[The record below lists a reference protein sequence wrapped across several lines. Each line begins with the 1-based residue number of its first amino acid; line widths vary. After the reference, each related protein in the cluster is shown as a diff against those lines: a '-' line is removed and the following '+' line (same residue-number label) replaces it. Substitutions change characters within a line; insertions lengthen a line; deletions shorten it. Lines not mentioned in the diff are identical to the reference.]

1 MDLEN
6 WYNLQSI
13 NVAVD
18 SSRNETT
25 KIYLKTVKESFQ
37 LDSNISKLSQIIYR
51 NLYSTNN
58 ENKYEEIK
66 AKVKITVNEWI
77 TKGKLDTLEE
87 TASFISN
94 EITLQLDYY
103 NDLFITEFT
112 NRIVNIQNGQLN
124 YEINNNPYKQNI
136 LSNGKYIKISD
147 MLASDYENM
156 NISNYDNVYTSNG
169 NFTQKYNK
177 IKYYEKSIYNK
188 NIDMKDAGS
197 LRNNISKENTTFK
210 RYNNKELLTNVPYL
224 LKNNNKR

>member
-1 MDLEN
+1 MNLEN
-6 WYNLQSI
+6 WYNLRSI

-66 AKVKITVNEWI
+66 AKVKIAVNEWI
-77 TKGKLDTLEE
+77 AKGKLDTLEE